1 LSTGGISNV
10 PGDRHRSAIVCC
22 AAAERAGYEAAAEQA
37 RTQWARLRELS
48 PQERLADSAF
58 RIMQV
63 RHQPELCRL
72 RRLLGKV
79 GSLR

>member
-1 LSTGGISNV
+1 MR
-10 PGDRHRSAIVCC
+10 GDHHRSAIVCC
-22 AAAERAGYEAAAEQA
+22 AAAERAGYEAAAEHS

-63 RHQPELCRL
+63 RHQPDLCRV
-72 RRLLGKV
+72 RRLLGKA